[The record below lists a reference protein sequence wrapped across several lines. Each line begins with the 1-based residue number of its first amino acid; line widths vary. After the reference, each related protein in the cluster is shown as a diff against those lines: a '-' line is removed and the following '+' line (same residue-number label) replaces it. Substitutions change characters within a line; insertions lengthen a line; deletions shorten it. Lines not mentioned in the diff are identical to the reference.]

1 MKYTLLLAA
10 LLFFGAVQAQVPLS
24 ALGGQLTNGVG
35 IIFGNAVDRIPSAVN
50 TGAISLG
57 FTTATALPV
66 GRFITIALPAG
77 YFSAADNTKANTFTT
92 GGAAST
98 TTASCTLT
106 AGVAGTKVL
115 GFDGADSL
123 ICTTATA
130 VLAAGAQVLTLIA
143 GAVTTGALPQAAS
156 TFNVA
161 TSGDRQL
168 ATGPATAALGG
179 QLTSGVGISFG
190 VASNAAPGTLST
202 GTITFGF
209 TTATALPASRFITIA
224 LPAGYFSAADAGKAN
239 TFTTGGAASTTTA
252 SCTRTAGVVGT
263 KVLGIDG
270 ADSLICTTSAVL
282 AAGAQVLTLIAGAV
296 TTGTPQAA
304 STFNVATS
312 ADRQLATAPS
322 TVALGGQLT
331 SGTAIVFSSS
341 VDRVPGAAASTD
353 TVKIGFTTATI
364 VPHTTGKITIALPRG
379 YFSAADNTKVNTFTT
394 DGSTSSATAK
404 CTFAAG
410 TVGTSVL
417 GVTDAQTLTCELSAA
432 GNLNA
437 GVQVMTLIIG
447 AVTAGA
453 SPVAISSY
461 NVATSADR
469 QLATAPATV
478 ALGGQLTAGAA
489 IVFDTA
495 TDKVPATLSTGVI
508 KIGFTT
514 ATAVPH
520 TTGTI
525 TIALPTGY
533 FSAADA
539 TKLNTFTT
547 AGVASAA
554 TAKCVRT
561 GGTAA
566 TAVLGIMGADR
577 LVCTLEAANALAA
590 GAQVM
595 SLIAGAVTTGAPQA
609 AATYNVATSQD
620 LQLATAPA
628 TTANHQGGN
637 LIGGSQP
644 FWAVATDKFEGQLSS
659 GIINISFT
667 TITNIPVG
675 GKITIALPSHYFSA
689 ADNTKVN
696 TFTNSSATAKCT
708 FTASSSGVSVL
719 GVSDATRLVC
729 TTETAALSPGLVA
742 MNLIAGSVTSGTPG
756 PAGLYNV
763 ATSADLG
770 LVAPPPSGAPVVPG
784 ATTASKSR
792 ATVISTSIALLITV
806 FVVLF

>member
-1 MKYTLLLAA
+1 MKFTLFTLA
-10 LLFFGAVQAQVPLS
+10 LS
-24 ALGGQLTNGVG
+24 ALC
-35 IIFGNAVDRIPSAVN
+35 I
-50 TGAISLG
+50 
-57 FTTATALPV
+57 
-66 GRFITIALPAG
+66 
-77 YFSAADNTKANTFTT
+77 
-92 GGAAST
+92 
-98 TTASCTLT
+98 
-106 AGVAGTKVL
+106 
-115 GFDGADSL
+115 
-123 ICTTATA
+123 
-130 VLAAGAQVLTLIA
+130 
-143 GAVTTGALPQAAS
+143 
-156 TFNVA
+156 
-161 TSGDRQL
+161 
-168 ATGPATAALGG
+168 
-179 QLTSGVGISFG
+179 
-190 VASNAAPGTLST
+190 
-202 GTITFGF
+202 
-209 TTATALPASRFITIA
+209 
-224 LPAGYFSAADAGKAN
+224 
-239 TFTTGGAASTTTA
+239 
-252 SCTRTAGVVGT
+252 
-263 KVLGIDG
+263 
-270 ADSLICTTSAVL
+270 
-282 AAGAQVLTLIAGAV
+282 
-296 TTGTPQAA
+296 
-304 STFNVATS
+304 
-312 ADRQLATAPS
+312 
-322 TVALGGQLT
+322 
-331 SGTAIVFSSS
+331 
-341 VDRVPGAAASTD
+341 
-353 TVKIGFTTATI
+353 
-364 VPHTTGKITIALPRG
+364 
-379 YFSAADNTKVNTFTT
+379 
-394 DGSTSSATAK
+394 
-404 CTFAAG
+404 
-410 TVGTSVL
+410 
-417 GVTDAQTLTCELSAA
+417 
-432 GNLNA
+432 A
-437 GVQVMTLIIG
+437 GVQ
-447 AVTAGA
+447 
-453 SPVAISSY
+453 S
-461 NVATSADR
+461 
-469 QLATAPATV
+469 QLAINAI
-478 ALGGQLTAGAA
+478 GGQLTAGAA
-489 IVFDTA
+489 IDFVNA
-495 TDKVPATLSTGVI
+495 ADKVPGTLNTGVI

-520 TTGTI
+520 TTGKI
-525 TIALPTGY
+525 TIALPAGY
-533 FSAADA
+533 FSVADN
-539 TKLNTFTT
+539 TKANTFTT
-547 AGVASAA
+547 AGAASAA
-554 TAKCVRT
+554 TAKCALT
-561 GGTAA
+561 SGSAA